1 MAEIQHANAHGQGQ
15 VKQKFNTLTLSLFSI
30 VLPSVWSFAATG
42 LVIGIYAGGM
52 PVLIWGALLVGIV
65 LSLLVT
71 SFAEFGSA
79 YPSVAGCLVLA
90 TKLGGP
96 EYGRI
101 CGFMTGGI
109 HALASLVTPACLIT
123 AHSPFFTAMA
133 MVMHPDWQPTKWQSF
148 LIYQAV
154 NIVTIFICF
163 KGSRFL
169 GLMATAGAFVLF
181 ALFFT
186 CIGVIVGCADPIAPS
201 EAVWSKVQNFT
212 GWPNGFAF
220 LIGVSSP
227 LSGYGPTHWI
237 LNMAEEVKNPRRAIP
252 IALLAQQ
259 VGSIVTLFVFFIAIG
274 YGVGNDWDA
283 IVGSR
288 YPVPMAAIFEYTTR
302 SKAGTV
308 ILLFAMVALGIVSA
322 ASYISAA
329 LRLIYGSART
339 GAFPFSG
346 WLSEYDTKLQI
357 PKNIL
362 WCIFGLNVVLGC
374 LELGSSSAVVTLVG
388 AAVVLFTIG
397 YLPIFVGYILTG
409 GRYLGNNGWF
419 KLPRSLSLA
428 LAWFNSVS
436 IIMQSILLCLP
447 PSNPIT
453 AENMNWASAV
463 AGALVIFLLSSYW
476 VYGKSTYQPSDD
488 LIICGEEITGEDG
501 LESTLATEVS
511 DKELKEKAAA

>member
-1 MAEIQHANAHGQGQ
+1 MTEIQHANTHGQGQ
-15 VKQKFNTLTLSLFSI
+15 VKQKFNTLTLSLFAI

-52 PVLIWGALLVGIV
+52 PVLIWGALLVGIL
-65 LSLLVT
+65 LSLLVA

-96 EYGRI
+96 KYGRI

-133 MVMHPDWQPTKWQSF
+133 MAMHPEWQPTKWQSF
-148 LIYQAV
+148 LIYQTV
-154 NIVTIFICF
+154 NIITIFICF

-169 GLMATAGAFVLF
+169 GLMATAG
-181 ALFFT
+181 
-186 CIGVIVGCADPIAPS
+186 GK
-201 EAVWSKVQNFT
+201 AVWSKVQNFT

-288 YPVPMAAIFEYTTR
+288 YPVPMAAIFEYTTHSR
-302 SKAGTV
+302 AGTV

-329 LRLIYGSART
+329 LRLIYGFART
-339 GAFPFSG
+339 GAFPFSR

-388 AAVVLFTIG
+388 AAVVLFTLG
-397 YLPIFVGYILTG
+397 YLPMFVGYILTG
-409 GRYLGNNGWF
+409 GRYLGNKGWF
-419 KLPRSLSLA
+419 KLPRSLSLG

-463 AGALVIFLLSSYW
+463 AGALIIFLLGSYW
-476 VYGKSTYQPSDD
+476 AYGKSTYEPSDD
-488 LIICGEEITGEDG
+488 LIVCDQEITGEDV
-501 LESTLATEVS
+501 LESTLAAEVS